1 MSVSASVVKE
11 LREQTGAG
19 MMDCKKALQESGG
32 DLEKAAEFLRKKG
45 LADAAKKAARI
56 ASEGLVH
63 AYIHGGGRI
72 GVLLEV
78 NSETD
83 FVARTDSFREFVNNV
98 ALHIA
103 ASNPRWLDRA
113 SVPAAELEK
122 EKNFLVAQA
131 AESGKPPQVVEKM
144 VQGRLEKFLKE
155 NCLLDQPYV
164 KDPDL
169 SVEAYVKRMISE
181 VGENIRVRRYT
192 RYELGAGLEK
202 RSADFASEVAAQVKG
217 S

>member
-1 MSVSASVVKE
+1 
-11 LREQTGAG
+11 
-19 MMDCKKALQESGG
+19 MMDCKKALQETGG

-45 LADAAKKAARI
+45 LADAAKKSARI

-63 AYIHGGGRI
+63 SYIHGGGRI
-72 GVLLEV
+72 GVLVEV
-78 NSETD
+78 NCETD
-83 FVARTDSFREFVNNV
+83 FVARTDAFKEFVNNV

-103 ASNPRWLDRA
+103 ASNPRWLDRT
-113 SVPAAELEK
+113 SVPAEDLEK

-131 AESGKPPQVVEKM
+131 AESGKPPQVIEKM

-155 NCLLDQPYV
+155 NCLVDQPYV

-169 SVEAYVKRMISE
+169 TVEAYVKKMISE
-181 VGENIRVRRYT
+181 VGENIRVRRYI

-202 RSADFASEVAAQVKG
+202 RSTDFASEVAAQVQG
-217 S
+217 G